1 MKEAETDFERR
12 YGMVTVSLC
21 MIVKN
26 EEKVLDRCLSSMA
39 DLMDEIIIVDTGS
52 SDRTKEVAAKYTDK
66 IYDFPWVDDF
76 SLARNFAFQHAVCD
90 YIYSADADEVLDETN
105 RRRFLNLKSV
115 LMSEVE
121 IVQMWYVEKGT
132 QTVLNAKKEYRP
144 KLFKRLRTFQW
155 VDPIHETIRTEPVV
169 FDSDVEIF
177 HMPEGNH
184 STRDFQIFEL
194 SFETEGKLSKR
205 LYEMYARELYKWGN
219 TENLSKGTKIFK
231 TIMEQEELSQEMF
244 IDFCT
249 VIAKTQRLLGNTS
262 SFMKY
267 ALKVVSM
274 TPNSEI
280 CKELGDY
287 YMQKEDYS
295 EAALWYYN
303 AIHETEP
310 TLDIHSQGKA
320 TMVALSDCYEKL
332 GQGELSAH
340 YLTEAG
346 AWSIPEES

>member
-1 MKEAETDFERR
+1 
-12 YGMVTVSLC
+12 MVTVSLC

-52 SDRTKEVAAKYTDK
+52 TDRTKEVAKKYTDK

-76 SLARNFAFQHAVCD
+76 SLARNFAFKHAVCD
-90 YIYSADADEVLDETN
+90 YIYSADADEILDEEN

-155 VDPIHETIRTEPVV
+155 IDPIHETVRTEPVV
-169 FDSDVEIF
+169 FDSDIEIF

-184 STRDFQIFEL
+184 SKRDFRIFEL
-194 SFETEGKLSKR
+194 SYDTEGKLSKR
-205 LYEMYARELYKWGN
+205 LYEMYARELYKWG
-219 TENLSKGTKIFK
+219 TVEDLSKGEKIFK
-231 TIMEQEELSQEMF
+231 SVMNQETLDNEMF
-244 IDFCT
+244 LDFCT
-249 VIAKTQRLLGNTS
+249 VIARAERLLGNTTN
-262 SFMKY
+262 FMKY
-267 ALKVVSM
+267 AMKVVSV

-280 CKELGDY
+280 CKELGDFY
-287 YMQKEDYS
+287 FTKEDYS

-303 AIHETEP
+303 AIHETESS
-310 TLDIHSQGKA
+310 LDINSQGKA
-320 TMVALSDCYEKL
+320 TMVSLSDCYEKL

-346 AWSIPEES
+346 AWKLPEE